1 MAMKFTDRQC
11 EETREGLSAMLDG
24 AVGAAEE
31 AALRRHLDNCF
42 HCTAYERSLRE
53 LEAQMDVH
61 LTEQCDE
68 EKIWTRV
75 LARIDT
81 YSDDRTGPTDRAH
94 LRVGIPFRR
103 WVAAAVLVCG
113 LAVGAWHM
121 LGSTDAHRSILAATV
136 EDFDAFRIAGEVL
149 DVAGSHPDAVRRWM
163 TARVDFE
170 LPEGI
175 ASPPGLR
182 IAGGRLCSFLD
193 RQLAFF
199 SYNAE
204 GENVGLYI
212 TPADGVEVPRDG
224 GLVAVTRDD
233 GLSAVSWYSNGL
245 AYVAVSERPIGDL
258 AMVARE
264 FRESAIR
271 GL

>member
-1 MAMKFTDRQC
+1 MKFTDRQC

-24 AVGAAEE
+24 AVDHAEE

-42 HCTAYERSLRE
+42 RCAAYERSLQE
-53 LEAQMDVH
+53 LEAQMDIH
-61 LTEQCDE
+61 LNEQCDE

-81 YSDDRTGPTDRAH
+81 YSDDRTAPTDRAR
-94 LRVGIPFRR
+94 LPIGIPLQR

-113 LAVGAWHM
+113 LALGVWHM
-121 LGSTDAHRSILAATV
+121 LGPNDAHRSILTATV
-136 EDFDAFRIAGEVL
+136 EDFDDFRNAGDGL
-149 DVAGSHPDAVRRWM
+149 DVAGSHPDAIKRWM
-163 TARVDFE
+163 TARVSFE
-170 LPEGI
+170 LPERM

-199 SYNAE
+199 SYNAGSE
-204 GENVGLYI
+204 DVGLYI
-212 TPADGVEVPRDG
+212 TPSEGLEVPRG
-224 GLVAVTRDD
+224 GSLVAISRDD

-258 AMVARE
+258 TMVAEEFRGSTVRE
-264 FRESAIR
+264 F
-271 GL
+271 